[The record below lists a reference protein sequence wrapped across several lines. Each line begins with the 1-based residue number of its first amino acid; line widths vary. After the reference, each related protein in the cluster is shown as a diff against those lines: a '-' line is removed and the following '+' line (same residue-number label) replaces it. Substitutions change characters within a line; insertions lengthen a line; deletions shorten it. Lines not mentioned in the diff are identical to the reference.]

1 VDLAKLKTMLVRH
14 EGVRLKAYRDSVGLT
29 TIGVG
34 RCLDTK
40 GISLAEAMFLL
51 DDDMAEVQQQ
61 VAQNIAF
68 YGRLSEARQAVLLDL
83 CFNLGLVG
91 LLKFTHFLSNLENGA
106 YQTAAQDLGNS
117 LWAKQVGPRCADLQ
131 RLVVDG
137 VW

>member
-1 VDLAKLKTMLVRH
+1 MLIRH

-40 GISLAEAMFLL
+40 GISMAEAMTLL

-61 VAQNIAF
+61 VASNIPC

-83 CFNLGLVG
+83 CFNLGMVG
-91 LLKFTHFLSNLENGA
+91 LLKFSHFLSNLDNGS
-106 YQTAAQDLGNS
+106 YQTAAADLANS

-131 RLVVDG
+131 KLMIEG
-137 VW
+137 TW